1 MPLIPNDDPEGLA
14 ELLGYLGEIGYGELY
29 LRPVPEARAG
39 GGPGATGAISASGAG
54 GAGDATSVSGTGGV
68 AGAAS
73 EGEKLGMVVPAAG
86 GGGDA
91 VVKAIDALAA
101 AVRQAGGGAGAVA
114 GGGASAGAL
123 AGDGND
129 AGVMAGGDGGAGAA
143 DDPAA
148 RAAALAALAEVVTGC
163 RRCRLCEGRQK
174 TVFGSG
180 NPSADLMFI
189 GEGPG
194 AEEDRQGLPFVGR
207 AGELLTRII
216 AAIGMIRDQVY
227 IANIVKCRP
236 PGNRDPQPDEVAAC
250 RSYLE
255 RQIALIRPRLIV
267 ALGRIAAQTLLGND
281 LPIGRMRGQWFQVL
295 GVPVMVTYHPAAL
308 LRNPALKRPTWED
321 MQEVR
326 DRLRGGG

>member
-1 MPLIPNDDPEGLA
+1 MPLIPNDDPEALA

-29 LRPVPEARAG
+29 LRRA
-39 GGPGATGAISASGAG
+39 PAAAPAG
-54 GAGDATSVSGTGGV
+54 GAGP
-68 AGAAS
+68 
-73 EGEKLGMVVPAAG
+73 GMVPAAG
-86 GGGDA
+86 GEGSGEAAAEAAEA
-91 VVKAIDALAA
+91 VDALVAA
-101 AVRQAGGGAGAVA
+101 ARQAGVGDGAAGAGRS
-114 GGGASAGAL
+114 GSQEAGAEK
-123 AGDGND
+123 
-129 AGVMAGGDGGAGAA
+129 GVGVEASE
-143 DDPAA
+143 A
-148 RAAALAALAEVVTGC
+148 RAAALGTLAEAVAAC

-180 NPSADLMFI
+180 SPTAGLMFI

-207 AGELLTRII
+207 AGELLTRIVE
-216 AAIGMIRDQVY
+216 AIGMTRDQVY

-255 RQIALIRPRLIV
+255 RQIALIRPRLLV

-281 LPIGRMRGQWFQVL
+281 LPIGRMRGQWFEVL
-295 GVPVMVTYHPAAL
+295 GVPLMVTYHPAAL

-321 MQEVR
+321 MQQVR
-326 DRLRGGG
+326 DRLQTPASP

>member
-1 MPLIPNDDPEGLA
+1 VALPEDDMPLIPNDDPEALA

-29 LRPVPEARAG
+29 LRRA
-39 GGPGATGAISASGAG
+39 
-54 GAGDATSVSGTGGV
+54 
-68 AGAAS
+68 
-73 EGEKLGMVVPAAG
+73 PAAG
-86 GGGDA
+86 RVGVVAAAGSGRSGGEAAEA
-91 VVKAIDALAA
+91 VDALAA
-101 AVRQAGGGAGAVA
+101 AARQA
-114 GGGASAGAL
+114 
-123 AGDGND
+123 
-129 AGVMAGGDGGAGAA
+129 DGGTAAAHPGERRPGSPAAGEG
-143 DDPAA
+143 DDPE
-148 RAAALAALAEVVTGC
+148 RAAALGALAEAVAAC

-180 NPSADLMFI
+180 NPDADLMFI

-216 AAIGMIRDQVY
+216 EAIGMTREQVY

-255 RQIALIRPRLIV
+255 RQIGLVRPRLLV

-281 LPIGRMRGQWFQVL
+281 LPIGRMRGQWFEVL
-295 GVPVMVTYHPAAL
+295 GVPLMVTYHPAAL

-321 MQEVR
+321 MQQVR
-326 DRLRGGG
+326 DRLQDKG

>member
-1 MPLIPNDDPEGLA
+1 MPLIPNDDPEALA

-29 LRPVPEARAG
+29 LRRA
-39 GGPGATGAISASGAG
+39 PA
-54 GAGDATSVSGTGGV
+54 
-68 AGAAS
+68 AGAA
-73 EGEKLGMVVPAAG
+73 GPGVVTAAG
-86 GGGDA
+86 GVRSGDA
-91 VVKAIDALAA
+91 AAEAVAAVDELVAA
-101 AVRQAGGGAGAVA
+101 ARH
-114 GGGASAGAL
+114 
-123 AGDGND
+123 
-129 AGVMAGGDGGAGAA
+129 AGAA
-143 DDPAA
+143 PPEGSGSQEGGAEEGAEEAAA
-148 RAAALAALAEVVTGC
+148 RAAALGAMAEVVAAC

-180 NPSADLMFI
+180 DPNADLMFI

-216 AAIGMIRDQVY
+216 EAIGMTRDQVY

-255 RQIALIRPRLIV
+255 RQVALVRPRLLV

-281 LPIGRMRGQWFQVL
+281 LPIGRMRGQWFEVL
-295 GVPVMVTYHPAAL
+295 GVPLMVTYHPAAL

-321 MQEVR
+321 MQQVR
-326 DRLRGGG
+326 DRLQAAG